1 MPRVVPERRKL
12 EYGKEASGK
21 SKDKPEEKHLV
32 QRDGR
37 FNGILAR
44 NCRYREDARNW
55 MKATGFYDDKI
66 QIKRGI
72 RNQVTYNKL
81 TNKKEKL
88 SYVNER
94 IEFYTFEY
102 ENKDEGWKGVLNF
115 TRPCGRP
122 YGNAAHHILAC
133 NLFYKKEWAEKP
145 ERLTIVK
152 ECGYD
157 INNEGNIIY
166 LPIEDV
172 SCFYHDLPNH
182 RDGHP
187 QYNKKC
193 LTYTKKI
200 LDKVDEAITK
210 KKCDEEK
217 KKLLKE
223 LFDMFIKIEDIMYK
237 IVTKKGQRSLSP
249 RQQSTPRPPRRLSHK
264 KGRK

>member
-32 QRDGR
+32 QKDGR

-44 NCRYREDARNW
+44 NCRYRKDARNW

-72 RNQVTYNKL
+72 RHQVTYNKL

-94 IEFYTFEY
+94 IELYEFEY
-102 ENKDEGWKGVLNF
+102 EIKDGFYCGLVNFKRGNK
-115 TRPCGRP
+115 P
-122 YGNAAHHILAC
+122 YGNEAHHILVC
-133 NLFYKKEWAEKP
+133 DLFYGDEWSSKH
-145 ERLTIVK
+145 LTVAK

-166 LPIEDV
+166 LPRANED
-172 SCFYHDLPNH
+172 CFYHDLPNH
-182 RDGHP
+182 LRGHP

-193 LTYTKKI
+193 LSYTQKI
-200 LDKVDEAITK
+200 LDKVDEAITEE
-210 KKCDEEK
+210 CDEEK
-217 KKLLKE
+217 EKLMKE

-237 IVTKKGQRSLSP
+237 IVTKKGRRSLSP
-249 RQQSTPRPPRRLSHK
+249 RPPRPPRRLSHK